1 VVPRGLLD
9 PTMLAFVVAPVG
21 LIVTIGWGR
30 ARRQRAV
37 DLSDVGPAARPR
49 RWASIGLFV
58 GLIAVGLLV
67 WRVGPDELAGVLDH
81 YRPSLLALAVVL
93 QAAALVGYSRVYRAV
108 FALTGGHLRRRE
120 ALQISL
126 GAYACM
132 QMLPAGG
139 VVGGIFAAR
148 QLTRRGGD
156 RVAAATTVVLFGLV
170 SMGTLASM
178 LSIATIVSALITGS
192 GGIYAIVSVVL
203 AITFIGGI
211 LVVRTMLSRET
222 WRRWL
227 GSQVNRLRWKE
238 RAPFGGV
245 LEDLE
250 RHRYVL
256 HRPRV
261 MIQPVLW
268 SVAAWTAGIA
278 MFAVLVQAAG
288 GASFTAVLVSFAVAH
303 LLNGVPFTPGG
314 IGLVELGM
322 AGTLIAFGTDPAV
335 ASVAVLSYRLV
346 ASWLPIAVAL
356 AVVGSRLR
364 TVVSSPQSPRE
375 AAAGG

>member
-1 VVPRGLLD
+1 MVPRGLLD

-30 ARRQRAV
+30 AWRQRAV
-37 DLSDVGPAARPR
+37 ELSDVGPAARPR
-49 RWASIGLFV
+49 RWASIGLLV
-58 GLIAVGLLV
+58 GLIAVGFLV
-67 WRVGPDELAGVLDH
+67 WRVGPDALVGVLGR
-81 YRPSLLALAVVL
+81 YRLPLLALAVAL
-93 QAAALVGYSRVYRAV
+93 QAAALIGYSRVYRAV
-108 FALTGGHLRRRE
+108 FALTGGHLGRRE

-139 VVGGIFAAR
+139 VVGGVFAAR
-148 QLTRRGGD
+148 QLTRHGGD
-156 RVAAATTVVLFGLV
+156 RIAAATTVVLFGLV

-178 LSIATIVSALITGS
+178 LSIATIISALITGS
-192 GGIYAIVSVVL
+192 GGIYAVVSVVL
-203 AITFIGGI
+203 ATIFIGGI
-211 LVVRTMLSRET
+211 LLVRTMLSRET

-227 GSQVNRLRWKE
+227 GAQVNRLRWKG
-238 RAPFGGV
+238 RAPFAGV

-250 RHRYVL
+250 RHRNVL

-261 MIQPVLW
+261 MIDPVLW

-288 GASFTAVLVSFAVAH
+288 GASFTAILVSFAVAH

-356 AVVGSRLR
+356 PVVGSRLR
-364 TVVSSPQSPRE
+364 TVVSGPQSPRE
-375 AAAGG
+375 AAVEG